1 MGTGSRDEASMRR
14 ILSYKFLFCDAVVHG
29 DVVGGHPWHRDWHY
43 RAAEREAGFAG
54 KVIASTGIGAAEIDV
69 PEDPSWLLLP

>member
-14 ILSYKFLFCDAVVHG
+14 I
-29 DVVGGHPWHRDWHY
+29 VGY
-43 RAAEREAGFAG
+43 RELCAWAGLELMRKYRFEEWQALAARRAAGFAG
-54 KVIASTGIGAAEIDV
+54 KVIAANGQGAAEIDV